1 MDALGLLSL
10 MSIGGSGSN
19 IKVYMA
25 NQPAYT
31 FTDIPQNDYYS
42 FSSPN
47 TIFSELDGATAICL
61 PFTSHDEKYTLS
73 SVFYETIKEGGT
85 DKTIYLKMLLNN
97 VIVSHEIES
106 SGTTNKSYI
115 NLQIGWI
122 SNQLMSYF
130 YLYSHKNNRYPSSKG
145 VSAVSF
151 LVIAFF

>member
-1 MDALGLLSL
+1 
-10 MSIGGSGSN
+10 MSIGGSSSS
-19 IKVYMA
+19 IKIYMA

-61 PFTSHDEKYTLS
+61 PFTSYDEKYTLS

-85 DKTIYLKMLLNN
+85 DRTIYLKMLMNN
-97 VIVSHEIES
+97 VTISHEIES
-106 SGTTNKSYI
+106 NGTSYKSYV
-115 NLQIGWI
+115 NLQIRWI

-130 YLYSHKNNRYPSSKG
+130 YLYSHKNSTYPSSKY

>member
-1 MDALGLLSL
+1 

-25 NQPAYT
+25 NQPTYT
-31 FTDIPQNDYYS
+31 FTNIPQNEYYS

-47 TIFSELDGATAICL
+47 TIFAELDGATAICL
-61 PFTSHDEKYTLS
+61 PFTSYDEKYTPS
-73 SVFYETIKEGGT
+73 SVFYETIKEGET
-85 DKTIYLKMLLNN
+85 ERTIYLKMLKNN
-97 VIVSHEIES
+97 ETVSHEIENN
-106 SGTTNKSYI
+106 GTSNKSYI
-115 NLQIGWI
+115 NLQIRWT

>member
-1 MDALGLLSL
+1 

-61 PFTSHDEKYTLS
+61 PFTSHNENYTLS

-85 DKTIYLKMLLNN
+85 DRTIYLKMLINN
-97 VIVSHEIES
+97 ETVSHEIES
-106 SGTTNKSYI
+106 NVSSYKSYV
-115 NLQIGWI
+115 NLQIRWI

-130 YLYSHKNNRYPSSKG
+130 YLYSHKSNVYPSSKY